1 MVDIKKVYLI
11 LSGTI
16 FLTIIGLVYGITNID
31 LFYNNS
37 ELTLNYWLAVIMEFV
52 LLIVFIFTP
61 KEIKKWIL
69 MLFVFFSGLTLSPTI
84 YLFISHDLLNIVL
97 FAFILTFVLFVLL
110 SIFAM
115 KTERDFSGIGNILM
129 IILLVVIIAGII
141 NLFLKLPILN
151 LVISVVSAVLF
162 SVFIIY
168 DTQRIINDN
177 IADEYDAVIEL
188 YLDILNL
195 FVSLL
200 NILGYGADN
209 D

>member
-115 KTERDFSGIGNILM
+115 KTERDFSGLGNILM

-141 NLFLKLPILN
+141 NLFLKLSILN
-151 LVISVVSAVLF
+151 LIISVVLAVLF
-162 SVFIIY
+162 SVFVIY

-200 NILGYGADN
+200 NILGYGAD
-209 D
+209 DD